1 MQTNNKISKILN
13 KLTGFENIKLE
24 ENLQLDLAM
33 DSISMVTLLIE
44 IEEAFEITLDEAD
57 MNPFNLITVKD
68 IVDMVGKYTGEK
80 SEKEG

>member
-1 MQTNNKISKILN
+1 MQTKNKISKILN